1 MLSLTFVLVL
11 FWATTA
17 FILLFFL
24 SYNFILYTLK
34 EMLAFLL
41 STYHSSGVD
50 WEAIAANIYIY
61 REIKY
66 IGKNYLGLMM
76 YALPSTCFGASDMSV
91 SSTKIKTV

>member
-41 STYHSSGVD
+41 STYHSSDVD

-66 IGKNYLGLMM
+66 IGKKLFRFDDVRSAIYLFW
-76 YALPSTCFGASDMSV
+76 CF
-91 SSTKIKTV
+91 